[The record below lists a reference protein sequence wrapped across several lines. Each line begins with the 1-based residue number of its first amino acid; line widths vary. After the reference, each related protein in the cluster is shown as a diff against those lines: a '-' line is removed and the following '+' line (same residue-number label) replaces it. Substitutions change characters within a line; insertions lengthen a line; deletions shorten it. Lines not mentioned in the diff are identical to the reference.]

1 MITVAASATPW
12 VHCVDNQGAIIKG
25 ISLNDWPL
33 DLKRGVVD
41 ITLMDGTR
49 TEVPFESITELRA
62 HLPLMHAGKVSEEWV
77 DLMPEAQRFLAVPS
91 ATPRVT

>member
-41 ITLMDGTR
+41 ITLMDGSH
-49 TEVPFESITELRA
+49 TEVPFESVTELCA
-62 HLPLMHAGKVSEEWV
+62 HLSLMRAGVVFEDWV
-77 DLMPEAQRFLAVPS
+77 DLLPDSRRFLAGS
-91 ATPRVT
+91 AATPK